1 MAFQSSKVIKKV
13 CVCIAVDSKCDMTI
27 QGKVP
32 FLPAV
37 SNQIHMLVC
46 GWFLT
51 SVIHRLNYCFLSV
64 QTMLIIIF
72 PHLYSAL
79 HSAHVDKIAV

>member
-1 MAFQSSKVIKKV
+1 MSVR
-13 CVCIAVDSKCDMTI
+13 
-27 QGKVP
+27 
-32 FLPAV
+32 
-37 SNQIHMLVC
+37 

-72 PHLYSAL
+72 SHLYSAL